1 METTIE
7 RTVKLEL
14 SDLSEGDYFGHP
26 CTEDQVYVIV
36 KDNSTTK
43 YIPFQDDR
51 VLVFNTR
58 TRILGTFLRSTVVEQ
73 LEQTSPA
80 VFKII

>member
-14 SDLSEGDYFGHP
+14 SDLSEGDYFGRP

-36 KDNSTTK
+36 KDNWTTK
-43 YIPFQDDR
+43 YMPQDGR
-51 VLVFNTR
+51 VLVFNTS
-58 TRILGTFLRSTVVEQ
+58 TRILGTFLRSTVVEL

>member
-1 METTIE
+1 METNIE

-14 SDLSEGDYFGHP
+14 SDLSGGDYFSRP
-26 CTEDQVYVIV
+26 CTGDDVYVIV
-36 KDNSTTK
+36 KDNWTTK
-43 YIPFQDDR
+43 YMPQDGR
-51 VLVFNTR
+51 VLVFNIR
-58 TRILGTFLRSTVVEQ
+58 TRIFGTFLQSTVVEQ